1 MVFVRA
7 VHSSGLSKTQ
17 CRRAAVASGELRTGI
32 PGYRR
37 AERLS
42 HALYGLIIVT
52 ATLVAEQGHFTEV
65 VDALGLLMGTALV
78 LLLAHTYS
86 GVIAARTIE
95 GHGLGSVGRRLVV
108 ENNLPVL
115 IAIVGPALLFVLAGM
130 DLMTLQTAYTA
141 SIVFSLVAL
150 FGLGLYEG
158 RTASMGWLH
167 SMLSGAA
174 AGTIGLIVV
183 AVEAFFE

>member
-1 MVFVRA
+1 MAAEETTPAFGSEVP
-7 VHSSGLSKTQ
+7 VH
-17 CRRAAVASGELRTGI
+17 
-32 PGYRR
+32 RR

-52 ATLVAEQGHFTEV
+52 ATLVAEQGHVTEV

-86 GVIAARTIE
+86 AAMAERAVG
-95 GHGLGSVGRRLVV
+95 GHSLGSVGRLIVV
-108 ENNLPVL
+108 EDNLPVL
-115 IAIVGPALLFVLAGM
+115 LAIVAPAMFFVLAGIGV
-130 DLMTLQTAYTA
+130 MTLQTAYA
-141 SIVFSLVAL
+141 AAIVFSLVAL

-158 RTASMGWLH
+158 RTSSRSWSQSL
-167 SMLSGAA
+167 LSGVA
-174 AGTIGLIVV
+174 AGAIGLVVV